1 MRKRLLVILLVSL
14 IIGLSFSV
22 TASAYYTVYVN
33 LDSVGQLPQPVY
45 AAGAVYFNGS
55 IYLIGGEGNN
65 GILNTVY
72 VYHNGT
78 WQMGPQLPF
87 ALAFPSVVVCD
98 GTIFVIGGQNSSGI
112 SPYVL
117 KLVNGSWQVVS
128 RFMPVPVYA
137 AAAFSYGGKIYVIG
151 GFNGTG
157 SAFYYPPSNKVQVFD
172 PKTDTWSVIGE
183 SPVPFAGADY
193 YFNGSALFVTGGYIG
208 YSSYGSETLLYY
220 PETNEWV
227 KLPNAPAS
235 ASYGSVAFVNGVY
248 VVVGGYVLYQ
258 GSAMPGAILI
268 FNGTKWTVSQQQ
280 EQYPTSFAS
289 SVQIGSKL
297 VIIGGLGSQNLP
309 SDKVQV
315 YSFHFPPLVP
325 VISSIK
331 PIPNGFT
338 ISWADVNATGYII
351 YVYQNGTLVT
361 TYTVGNVTS
370 ATVTGLEN
378 GVTYQVTIQ
387 AFNSYGFSPMSVP
400 VEVTPQAVPLQPIVK
415 VKVGDRN
422 ATITWSVPSNGAEV
436 LGYYVILVSQT
447 GVIQSLNLPPS
458 YSSCTFTGL
467 EPKVR
472 YYVEVLAYN
481 QAGNSTPG
489 SAYFYVLA
497 PPSINFT
504 SVVKTP
510 NYFTVLW
517 NTTYPANFT
526 VYVYKGNELLLEKYV
541 GQNSSFTYQA
551 PFGIYNVT
559 VMAVNPAGHAVSS
572 VKVVYYLQPSPPNVS
587 VEVTPRGLVFH
598 VSSEYAVNYS
608 VYYNG
613 VELGSSDNGTIL
625 IPQPILSGAEEY
637 YVVASNPAGSS
648 ITKVNLTVLQSS
660 YTVTVKTYQGLAF
673 VPERFSLP
681 QVGAWAFLGIL
692 ILLGTAIGYVA
703 ATRS

>member
-33 LDSVGQLPQPVY
+33 LDSVGKLPQPIY

-400 VEVTPQAVPLQPIVK
+400 VEVTPQAVPLQP
-415 VKVGDRN
+415 
-422 ATITWSVPSNGAEV
+422 
-436 LGYYVILVSQT
+436 L
-447 GVIQSLNLPPS
+447 SL
-458 YSSCTFTGL
+458 
-467 EPKVR
+467 
-472 YYVEVLAYN
+472 
-481 QAGNSTPG
+481 
-489 SAYFYVLA
+489 
-497 PPSINFT
+497 IH
-504 SVVKTP
+504 
-510 NYFTVLW
+510 
-517 NTTYPANFT
+517 
-526 VYVYKGNELLLEKYV
+526 
-541 GQNSSFTYQA
+541 
-551 PFGIYNVT
+551 I
-559 VMAVNPAGHAVSS
+559 
-572 VKVVYYLQPSPPNVS
+572 
-587 VEVTPRGLVFH
+587 
-598 VSSEYAVNYS
+598 
-608 VYYNG
+608 
-613 VELGSSDNGTIL
+613 
-625 IPQPILSGAEEY
+625 
-637 YVVASNPAGSS
+637 
-648 ITKVNLTVLQSS
+648 
-660 YTVTVKTYQGLAF
+660 
-673 VPERFSLP
+673 
-681 QVGAWAFLGIL
+681 
-692 ILLGTAIGYVA
+692 
-703 ATRS
+703 

>member
-1 MRKRLLVILLVSL
+1 MRKRLLAILLVSS

-78 WQMGPQLPF
+78 WQKGPQLPF

-117 KLVNGSWQVVS
+117 KLVNGSWRVVS

-137 AAAFSYGGKIYVIG
+137 AAAFSYGGRIYVIG

-157 SAFYYPPSNKVQVFD
+157 SAFYYPPTNKVQVFD
-172 PKTDTWSVIGE
+172 PNTNTWSVIGE

-208 YSSYGSETLLYY
+208 YSSYGFETLLYY
-220 PETNEWV
+220 PETNKWV
-227 KLPNAPAS
+227 ELPNAPAS

-268 FNGTKWTVSQQQ
+268 FNGTNWTVSQQQ

-297 VIIGGLGSQNLP
+297 VIMGGLGSQNLP

-400 VEVTPQAVPLQPIVK
+400 VEVTPQAAPLQPIVK

-436 LGYYVILVSQT
+436 LGYYVTLVSQT
-447 GVIQSLNLPPS
+447 GVVQSLNLPPS
-458 YSSCTFTGL
+458 YSSYTFTGL

-510 NYFTVLW
+510 NYFTVSW

-541 GQNSSFTYQA
+541 GQNTSFTYQA

-613 VELGSSDNGTIL
+613 VELDSSDNGTIL
-625 IPQPILSGAEEY
+625 IRQPILSGAEEY

>member
-1 MRKRLLVILLVSL
+1 MRKRLLVILLVSS

-22 TASAYYTVYVN
+22 TPSAYYTVYVN
-33 LDSVGQLPQPVY
+33 LDSEGKLPQPIY

-78 WQMGPQLPF
+78 WQRGPQLPF

-128 RFMPVPVYA
+128 RSMPVPVYA

-157 SAFYYPPSNKVQVFD
+157 SALYYPPSNKVQVFD
-172 PKTDTWSVIGE
+172 PKTNTWSVIGE
-183 SPVPFAGADY
+183 SPVPFAGAEY

-208 YSSYGSETLLYY
+208 YSSFGFETLLYY
-220 PETNEWV
+220 PETNKWV
-227 KLPNAPAS
+227 ELPNAPVS

-248 VVVGGYVLYQ
+248 VVVGGYMLHQ
-258 GSAMPGAILI
+258 GSVMPGAILI
-268 FNGTKWTVSQQQ
+268 FNGNNWTVSQQQ
-280 EQYPTSFAS
+280 EQYPTSFAP

-331 PIPNGFT
+331 PIPYGFT
-338 ISWADVNATGYII
+338 ISWTDVNATGYII

-400 VEVTPQAVPLQPIVK
+400 VEVTPQVAPLQPIVK

-447 GVIQSLNLPPS
+447 GVVQTLNLPSS
-458 YSSCTFTGL
+458 YSSYTFTGL

-510 NYFTVLW
+510 NYFTISW
-517 NTTYPANFT
+517 NATYPANFT

-541 GQNSSFTYQA
+541 GQNTSFTYQA

-598 VSSEYAVNYS
+598 VSSEYAMNYS

-625 IPQPILSGAEEY
+625 IRQPILSGAEEY
-637 YVVASNPAGSS
+637 YVVASNPGGSS

-692 ILLGTAIGYVA
+692 ILLGIAIGYVA

>member
-1 MRKRLLVILLVSL
+1 MRKKLPVILLVSL

-33 LDSVGQLPQPVY
+33 LDSVGQLPQPIY

-78 WQMGPQLPF
+78 WQKGPQLPF

-151 GFNGTG
+151 GFNGTV
-157 SAFYYPPSNKVQVFD
+157 SAFYYPPSNKIQVFD
-172 PKTDTWSVIGE
+172 PKTNTWSVIGE

-220 PETNEWV
+220 PETNKWV
-227 KLPNAPAS
+227 ELPNAPAS

-268 FNGTKWTVSQQQ
+268 FNGTNWTVSQQQ

-378 GVTYQVTIQ
+378 GVIYQVTIQ

-400 VEVTPQAVPLQPIVK
+400 VEVTPQAAPLQPIVK

-422 ATITWSVPSNGAEV
+422 ATVTWSEPSNGAEV
-436 LGYYVILVSQT
+436 LGYYVTLVSQT
-447 GVIQSLNLPPS
+447 GVVQSLNLPPS
-458 YSSCTFTGL
+458 YSSYTFTGL

-510 NYFTVLW
+510 NYFTVSW

-541 GQNSSFTYQA
+541 GQNASFTYQA

-598 VSSEYAVNYS
+598 VSSDYAVNYS

-625 IPQPILSGAEEY
+625 IRQPILSGAEEY

-648 ITKVNLTVLQSS
+648 ITRVNLTVLQSS

>member
-22 TASAYYTVYVN
+22 TASAYYTVYAN
-33 LDSVGQLPQPVY
+33 LDSVGKLPQPIY
-45 AAGAVYFNGS
+45 AAGAVYFNDS
-55 IYLIGGEGNN
+55 IYLIGGEGNS
-65 GILNTVY
+65 GILDTVY

-78 WQMGPQLPF
+78 WQKGPQLPF

-128 RFMPVPVYA
+128 RFMPMPVYA

-172 PKTDTWSVIGE
+172 PKTNTWSVIGE
-183 SPVPFAGADY
+183 SPVPFAGADF

-220 PETNEWV
+220 PEANKWV
-227 KLPNAPAS
+227 ELPHAPAS

-248 VVVGGYVLYQ
+248 VVVGGYLLYQ
-258 GSAMPGAILI
+258 GSVMPGAVLI
-268 FNGTKWTVSQQQ
+268 FNGTSWTVSQQR

-325 VISSIK
+325 LISSIK
-331 PIPNGFT
+331 PVPNGFT
-338 ISWADVNATGYII
+338 ISWTDVNATGYII
-351 YVYQNGTLVT
+351 YVYQNGTLVM

-400 VEVTPQAVPLQPIVK
+400 VEVTPQAAPLQPIVK

-447 GVIQSLNLPPS
+447 GVVQSLNLPPS
-458 YSSCTFTGL
+458 YSSYTFTGL

-472 YYVEVLAYN
+472 YYVEVSAYN

-510 NYFTVLW
+510 NYFAVSW

-541 GQNSSFTYQA
+541 GQNASFTYQA

-559 VMAVNPAGHAVSS
+559 VKAVNPAGHAVSG
-572 VKVVYYLQPSPPNVS
+572 VKVVYYLQPLPPNVS

-598 VSSEYAVNYS
+598 VSSEYAMNYS

-613 VELGSSDNGTIL
+613 VEFGSSDNGTIL
-625 IPQPILSGAEEY
+625 IRQPILSGAEEY

>member
-1 MRKRLLVILLVSL
+1 MRKRPLVILLVSL

-33 LDSVGQLPQPVY
+33 LDSVGKLPQPVY

-258 GSAMPGAILI
+258 GSVMPGAILI

-280 EQYPTSFAS
+280 EQYPTSFAP

-400 VEVTPQAVPLQPIVK
+400 VEVTPQAAPLQPIVK

-436 LGYYVILVSQT
+436 LGYYVTLVSQT
-447 GVIQSLNLPPS
+447 GVVQSLNLPPS
-458 YSSCTFTGL
+458 YSSYTFTGL

-510 NYFTVLW
+510 NYFTVSW

-598 VSSEYAVNYS
+598 VSSEYAMNYS

-625 IPQPILSGAEEY
+625 IRQPILSGAEEY

>member
-1 MRKRLLVILLVSL
+1 MRKRLPVILLVSL

-33 LDSVGQLPQPVY
+33 LDSVGQLPQPIY

-78 WQMGPQLPF
+78 WQKGPQLPF

-151 GFNGTG
+151 GFNGTV
-157 SAFYYPPSNKVQVFD
+157 SAFYYPPSNKVQVFN
-172 PKTDTWSVIGE
+172 PNTNTWSVIGE

-208 YSSYGSETLLYY
+208 YNSYGSETLLYY
-220 PETNEWV
+220 PETNKWV
-227 KLPNAPAS
+227 ELPNAPAS

-268 FNGTKWTVSQQQ
+268 FNGTNWTVSQQQ

-331 PIPNGFT
+331 PIPDGFT

-400 VEVTPQAVPLQPIVK
+400 VEVTPQAAPLQPIVK

-422 ATITWSVPSNGAEV
+422 ATVTWSVPSNGAEV
-436 LGYYVILVSQT
+436 LGYYVTLVSQT
-447 GVIQSLNLPPS
+447 GVVQSLNLAPS
-458 YSSCTFTGL
+458 YSSYTFTGL

-510 NYFTVLW
+510 NYFTVSW

-541 GQNSSFTYQA
+541 GQNASFTYQA

-598 VSSEYAVNYS
+598 VSSDYAMNYS

-625 IPQPILSGAEEY
+625 IRQPILSGAEEY

>member
-22 TASAYYTVYVN
+22 TASAYYTAYVN
-33 LDSVGQLPQPVY
+33 LDSVGKLPQPIY
-45 AAGAVYFNGS
+45 AAGAVYFNDS

-78 WQMGPQLPF
+78 WQKGPQLPF

-172 PKTDTWSVIGE
+172 PKSNTWSVIGE

-220 PETNEWV
+220 PETNKWV
-227 KLPNAPAS
+227 ELPNAPAS

-248 VVVGGYVLYQ
+248 VVVGGYLLYQ

-268 FNGTKWTVSQQQ
+268 FNGTSWTVSQQR

-289 SVQIGSKL
+289 SVQIDSKL

-331 PIPNGFT
+331 PVPNGFT

-400 VEVTPQAVPLQPIVK
+400 VEVTPQAAPLQPIVK

-422 ATITWSVPSNGAEV
+422 ATVTWSVPSNGAEV
-436 LGYYVILVSQT
+436 LGYYVTLVSQT
-447 GVIQSLNLPPS
+447 GVVQSLNLPPS
-458 YSSCTFTGL
+458 YSSYTFTGL

-510 NYFTVLW
+510 NYFTVSW

-541 GQNSSFTYQA
+541 GQNASFTYQA

-559 VMAVNPAGHAVSS
+559 VKAVNPAGHAISS
-572 VKVVYYLQPSPPNVS
+572 VKVVYYIQPSPPNVS

-598 VSSEYAVNYS
+598 LSSEYAVNYS

-613 VELGSSDNGTIL
+613 VEFGSSDNGTIL
-625 IPQPILSGAEEY
+625 IRQPILSGAEEY

-703 ATRS
+703 ATRG

>member
-1 MRKRLLVILLVSL
+1 MRKKLPVILLVSL

-33 LDSVGQLPQPVY
+33 LDSVGQLPQPIY

-78 WQMGPQLPF
+78 WQKGPQLPF
-87 ALAFPSVVVCD
+87 ALVFPSVVVCD

-151 GFNGTG
+151 GFNGTV
-157 SAFYYPPSNKVQVFD
+157 SAFYYPPSNKIQVFD
-172 PKTDTWSVIGE
+172 PKTNTWSVIGE

-220 PETNEWV
+220 PETNKWV
-227 KLPNAPAS
+227 ELPNAPAS

-268 FNGTKWTVSQQQ
+268 FNGTNWTVSQQQ

-378 GVTYQVTIQ
+378 GVIYQVTIQ

-400 VEVTPQAVPLQPIVK
+400 VEVTPQAAPLQPIVK

-422 ATITWSVPSNGAEV
+422 ATVTWSVPSNGAEV
-436 LGYYVILVSQT
+436 LGYYVTLVSQT
-447 GVIQSLNLPPS
+447 GVVQSLNLPPS
-458 YSSCTFTGL
+458 YSSYTFTGL

-510 NYFTVLW
+510 NYFTVSW

-541 GQNSSFTYQA
+541 GQNASFTYQA

-598 VSSEYAVNYS
+598 VSSDYAVNYS

-625 IPQPILSGAEEY
+625 IRQPILSGAEEY

-648 ITKVNLTVLQSS
+648 ITRVNLTVLQSS

>member
-1 MRKRLLVILLVSL
+1 MRKRLPVILLVSL

-33 LDSVGQLPQPVY
+33 LDSVGQLPQPIY

-78 WQMGPQLPF
+78 WQKGPQLPF

-151 GFNGTG
+151 GFNGTVSG
-157 SAFYYPPSNKVQVFD
+157 FYYPPSNKIQVFD
-172 PKTDTWSVIGE
+172 PKTNTWSVIGE

-220 PETNEWV
+220 PETNKWV
-227 KLPNAPAS
+227 ELPNAPAS

-268 FNGTKWTVSQQQ
+268 FNGTNWTVSQQQ

-331 PIPNGFT
+331 PIPDGFT

-400 VEVTPQAVPLQPIVK
+400 VEVTPQAAPLQPIVK

-422 ATITWSVPSNGAEV
+422 ATVTWSVPSNGAEV
-436 LGYYVILVSQT
+436 LGYYVTLVSQT
-447 GVIQSLNLPPS
+447 GVVQSLNLPPS
-458 YSSCTFTGL
+458 YSSYTFTGL

-510 NYFTVLW
+510 NYFTVSW

-541 GQNSSFTYQA
+541 GQNASFTYQA

-598 VSSEYAVNYS
+598 VSSDYAMNYS

-625 IPQPILSGAEEY
+625 IRQPILSGAEEY